1 MNLEQVLEKIERR
14 KHDLGTYYYMFRLQ
28 ALNGLRISEALAI
41 EADDILMGGAIVI
54 KGKKGSNSRIVQDS
68 LNADYYKQRHALNI
82 SAFDI
87 CNRFTARRLLQK
99 IGIDIKKDGLANR
112 SQTHAFRE
120 IYFQEIKKT
129 TLTKQEIANQIGHK
143 SLKSQDHYAKEKKSK
158 I

>member
-1 MNLEQVLEKIERR
+1 MNLGQILEKVED
-14 KHDLGTYYYMFRLQ
+14 KKSELGIYYYMFRLM
-28 ALNGLRISEALAI
+28 ALNGLRVSEALAV
-41 EADDILMGGAIVI
+41 EGNDILSGGAIVI

-68 LNADYYKQRHALNI
+68 ANADYYVKRHNLNI

-99 IGIDIKKDGLANR
+99 IGIDIKKEGLTNR

-129 TLTKQEIANQIGHK
+129 TLTKQEIANQVGHK
-143 SLKSQDHYAKEKKSK
+143 SLKSQEHYGKKTK
-158 I
+158 